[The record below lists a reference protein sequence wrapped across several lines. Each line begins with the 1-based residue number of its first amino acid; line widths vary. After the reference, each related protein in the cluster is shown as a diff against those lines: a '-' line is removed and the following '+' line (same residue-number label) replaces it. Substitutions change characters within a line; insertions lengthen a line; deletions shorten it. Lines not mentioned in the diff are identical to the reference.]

1 MIHIVLIDAAEMAK
15 MTIDTIEEAQ
25 MELQVCD
32 EELES
37 TWAMNEIIELQKHI
51 HQLKEYKEICKI
63 ALENMNNYIR
73 ENKYMWN

>member
-1 MIHIVLIDAAEMAK
+1 MKHIVLIDAAEMAK
-15 MTIDTIEEAQ
+15 MTRDTIKEAQ
-25 MELQVCD
+25 TELRVCD

-37 TWAMNEIIELQKHI
+37 TWAMNEIIELQQHI
-51 HQLKEYKEICKI
+51 HQLKEYREICKI

>member
-1 MIHIVLIDAAEMAK
+1 MKHIVLIDAVEMAK
-15 MTIDTIEEAQ
+15 LTIDTIEEAQ

>member
-1 MIHIVLIDAAEMAK
+1 MKHIVLIDATEMAK

-25 MELQVCD
+25 MELQACD

>member
-1 MIHIVLIDAAEMAK
+1 MKHIVLIDAAEMAK

-37 TWAMNEIIELQKHI
+37 TWAMNEIMELQKHI

>member
-1 MIHIVLIDAAEMAK
+1 MKHIVLIDAAEMAK
-15 MTIDTIEEAQ
+15 ITIDTIEEAQ

>member
-1 MIHIVLIDAAEMAK
+1 MKHIVLIDAAEMAK